1 MNPRYAGATH
11 DSYIWR
17 RSIIRQEL
25 ERCYEAGDTSSW
37 LLGDS
42 GYPLEPWL
50 MTPVPNAAEGS
61 PEWRYNLQ
69 HASARN
75 VIERCN
81 GVLKNRFR
89 CLLGERKLRYEPEK
103 VGNIVV
109 ACCVL
114 HNMCVRGRLE
124 GNDPHEVFPNPND
137 QVHPQ
142 ELEHG
147 ADEDDLGTRTRR
159 LLISRYFN

>member
-1 MNPRYAGATH
+1 MNVNSRYAGATH
-11 DSYIWR
+11 DAFIWR
-17 RSIIRQEL
+17 RSVIRHEL
-25 ERCYEAGDTSSW
+25 ESCYEAGDASSW

-61 PEWRYNLQ
+61 PERRYNLR

-75 VIERCN
+75 AIERCN
-81 GVLKNRFR
+81 GLLKNRFR
-89 CLLGERKLRYEPEK
+89 CLLGERKLRYQPER

-114 HNMCVRGRLE
+114 HNICVRGRLDE
-124 GNDPHEVFPNPND
+124 NDPPEVLPND
-137 QVHPQ
+137 QVHLE
-142 ELEHG
+142 ELENIRN
-147 ADEDDLGTRTRR
+147 EDDAGARTRR
-159 LLISRYFN
+159 LLIRRYFN